1 MKIDIKKI
9 KRSIDRVNNY
19 SVVKKTP
26 LERQEQ
32 LSSRFENNIFLKR
45 EDLQPIHSFKIRGA
59 MNKFSRLSASKLK
72 NGVIAA
78 SAGNH
83 AQGVALSAKKIKCRA
98 VIVMPEITPFI
109 KIKAVKNYG
118 AEVVLHG
125 ENFAESMEYAL
136 ALAQKEKMTFVHP
149 YDDLDVIIGQGTI
162 GKEILENFNNPI
174 HAIFCCVGGGGL
186 VSGVAAYVKAIRPEI
201 KIIGVEAKGSE
212 AMTKSLKSKKRVTLK
227 QVALFAEGAAVKKVG
242 EYNYMICKDYVDEM
256 LVVDNDSICAAI
268 KDVFEDSR
276 IILEPAGAL
285 AVAGIKQYIEKNKK
299 KIKHENIIGIASGA
313 NLNFDRLRFV
323 SERAEIGEQR
333 EAIIAVSIPEKP
345 GAFKNF
351 CEQIGKRNITEFNY
365 RFSDETEAQIFTG
378 ISIEDVSEVKK
389 IITSLESVGLKAID
403 LTANEMAKLHLR
415 HLVGGHAPQAKNEL
429 MYRFEFPEKPG
440 ALMNFL
446 QSLNKGWNIS
456 LFHYR
461 NHGADTARV
470 LVGIQ
475 VPIKQMKTFSKF
487 LTQLGYPY
495 WDETENPG
503 YRLFL
508 SK

>member
-1 MKIDIKKI
+1 M
-9 KRSIDRVNNY
+9 
-19 SVVKKTP
+19 
-26 LERQEQ
+26 
-32 LSSRFENNIFLKR
+32 
-45 EDLQPIHSFKIRGA
+45 
-59 MNKFSRLSASKLK
+59 
-72 NGVIAA
+72 
-78 SAGNH
+78 
-83 AQGVALSAKKIKCRA
+83 
-98 VIVMPEITPFI
+98 
-109 KIKAVKNYG
+109 
-118 AEVVLHG
+118 
-125 ENFAESMEYAL
+125 
-136 ALAQKEKMTFVHP
+136 
-149 YDDLDVIIGQGTI
+149 
-162 GKEILENFNNPI
+162 
-174 HAIFCCVGGGGL
+174 
-186 VSGVAAYVKAIRPEI
+186 
-201 KIIGVEAKGSE
+201 
-212 AMTKSLKSKKRVTLK
+212 
-227 QVALFAEGAAVKKVG
+227 
-242 EYNYMICKDYVDEM
+242 
-256 LVVDNDSICAAI
+256 
-268 KDVFEDSR
+268 
-276 IILEPAGAL
+276 
-285 AVAGIKQYIEKNKK
+285 
-299 KIKHENIIGIASGA
+299 
-313 NLNFDRLRFV
+313 

-333 EAIIAVSIPEKP
+333 EAIIAVTIPEKP